1 MHREFIKTDAVKA
14 SVFSC
19 YTYGMEICYLIAF
32 PDTETKTAPVKESIK
47 GLKDAP
53 YFQPVDIDVIS
64 LGDETILIEGH
75 AVAVVRHQYDERVQM
90 VEARF
95 ELKDAF
101 DTSALQERA
110 KIEQALQS
118 KFIPVAYR
126 QSGLFEDYPILLVDE
141 VKQSP
146 DKWVDK
152 HALVISRFIR
162 SQRDSFD
169 KNEVGEILVS
179 RTRYSASELTLVDW
193 EGAVIIAPNG
203 DYDSD
208 IVLLKIGNYQL
219 LRYRMLD
226 HAIEELLDKI
236 NESFFENKRRPRAT
250 RGVIRKVAEHK
261 LEVML
266 DFERTEQT
274 LLLIGDWYTAKL
286 YEAIQSEL
294 YLKAWKESVRT
305 KLDNVES
312 IVQTIKDNLS
322 ISWENLM
329 DQIQLFLWMIMLLGY
344 LYLYFLDAGWITLP
358 VK

>member
-1 MHREFIKTDAVKA
+1 MD
-14 SVFSC
+14 
-19 YTYGMEICYLIAF
+19 ICYLIAF
-32 PDTETKTAPVKESIK
+32 PDIESKIAPKKESIQ

-64 LGDETILIEGH
+64 LGDETVLIEGH

-95 ELKDAF
+95 SLKNPF
-101 DTSALQERA
+101 DPTALQERA
-110 KIEQALQS
+110 KIENALQS
-118 KFIPVAYR
+118 KFIPVEHR
-126 QSGLFEDYPILLVDE
+126 QSGLYEEYTILLVDDA
-141 VKQSP
+141 KPTP
-146 DKWVDK
+146 DKWIDK
-152 HALVISRFIR
+152 NALEISRFIR

-169 KNEVGEILVS
+169 KNEISEILVS
-179 RTRYSASELTLVDW
+179 RTRYSATELTLVDW

-219 LRYRMLD
+219 LRYRVLD
-226 HAIEELLDKI
+226 HSIEKLLDKI
-236 NESFFENKRRPRAT
+236 NESFFEKKRRPRAT
-250 RGVIRKVAEHK
+250 RGLIRQIAEHK

-266 DFERTEQT
+266 NFERTEQT

-286 YEAIQSEL
+286 YEAIQSEF
-294 YLKAWKESVRT
+294 YLKDWKESVRS
-305 KLDNVES
+305 KLDNLES

-329 DQIQLFLWMIMLLGY
+329 DQIQLFLWMVMLLGY
-344 LYLYFLDAGWITLP
+344 LYLYLLDAGWITIP
-358 VK
+358 AN